1 MQNVVIDKPY
11 AFVPPYRSRAWMW
24 LIQRLIPRRLRKS
37 HGVMSVECHGLDKLL
52 ASIAAGQGVLITP
65 NHCRPCDPDV
75 VQVMARQAGICPFFM
90 ASWHL
95 FMQSRLQT
103 FILRR
108 LGAFSIY
115 REGMDRTAL
124 NMAIEILEKESR
136 PLVIFPEGVVSR
148 TNDHINPLL
157 EGTSFIARGAAK
169 KRAAAT
175 PPGQV
180 VVHPMAIR
188 YRFGG
193 DVRIAVEP
201 VLTDIEHRLSWQ
213 PQKQLSLEDR
223 IAKVGV
229 ALLALK
235 EIEFLGQP
243 QTGTVAERLPKL
255 IDGVLGPLEKE
266 WLKGAQGAHVVE
278 RVKKLRSAVVPEM
291 ARQDMPQA
299 ERTRR
304 WRQLTDMYVAGQ
316 LACYPP
322 TYLASAPT
330 PERLLET
337 VERYEEDLTD
347 TTRIHSPLFVTVT
360 MGEAIV
366 VNPNRER
373 GGDDPVLV
381 GIETQ
386 LKNML
391 GIGA

>member
-1 MQNVVIDKPY
+1 
-11 AFVPPYRSRAWMW
+11 
-24 LIQRLIPRRLRKS
+24 
-37 HGVMSVECHGLDKLL
+37 
-52 ASIAAGQGVLITP
+52 
-65 NHCRPCDPDV
+65 
-75 VQVMARQAGICPFFM
+75 
-90 ASWHL
+90 
-95 FMQSRLQT
+95 
-103 FILRR
+103 
-108 LGAFSIY
+108 
-115 REGMDRTAL
+115 
-124 NMAIEILEKESR
+124 MAIDILAKESR
-136 PLVIFPEGVVSR
+136 PLVMFPEGVVSR

-193 DVRIAVEP
+193 DVRLAVEP

-213 PQKQLSLEDR
+213 PQKQLSLEHR

-235 EIEFLGQP
+235 EIEYLGQP
-243 QTGTVAERLPKL
+243 LAGTIAERLPKL

-266 WLKGAQGAHVVE
+266 WLKGVQSAHVLE
-278 RVKKLRSAVVPEM
+278 RVKKLRSAVVPDM
-291 ARQDMPQA
+291 ARQDMPHE
-299 ERTRR
+299 ERARR
-304 WRQLTDMYVAGQ
+304 WRQLADMYVAGQ

-322 TYLASAPT
+322 SYLASAPT

-347 TTRIHSPLFVTVT
+347 TTRIHAPLAATVT

-366 VNPNRER
+366 VHPNRER
-373 GGDDPVLV
+373 GSDDPVLV

-386 LKNML
+386 LKSML
-391 GIGA
+391 GICS